1 VKLGLRL
8 GLNTPCVPAQRYVG
22 IADEYGGAYA
32 GYSVR
37 KMRDDYT
44 GNSIRVRIEGTTSE
58 QDIGFDSGGNL
69 DTQSLLSFCG
79 SGTGLVT
86 VIYDQ
91 IGNNNAVQ
99 YADSE
104 QPMIVNSGSLVTI
117 KNRPAIKFD
126 GENDDFHNVFNV
138 NNQTDVAFFSV
149 SSVED
154 IPTTSSETQAIFGR
168 AGIYLRYIT
177 NSGGSIEGSLRDK
190 VSNNRFRRF
199 ANMSSETEPVHT
211 ISSIIH
217 GDDSINV
224 TFNGTTSSSLN
235 TSITGLTNSPI
246 FFGSRSSQKL
256 DGHIQELLFYFTN
269 KRDDYVN
276 IEGNM
281 NNYFN
286 VH

>member
-22 IADEYGGAYA
+22 IADEYGGAYS

-44 GNSIRVRIEGTTSE
+44 GASIRVRIEGTTIE
-58 QDIGFDSGGNL
+58 QDIGFDSSGNL

-91 IGNNNAVQ
+91 IGTKNAVQ
-99 YADSE
+99 YAASQ

-117 KNRPAIKFD
+117 QNRPAIKFD
-126 GENDDFHNVFNV
+126 GVDDDFHSVFNV
-138 NNQTDVAFFSV
+138 YNQTDVSFFSV

-154 IPTTSSETQAIFGR
+154 IPATPIERQCIFGR
-168 AGIYLRYIT
+168 GGVFLRYT
-177 NSGGSIEGSLRDK
+177 NISGGSIEGSLRDK
-190 VSNNRFRRF
+190 DTNNRFTRF
-199 ANMSSETEPVHT
+199 VNISSEPEPVHT
-211 ISSIIH
+211 ITSVIH
-217 GDDSINV
+217 GDGLMNT
-224 TFNGTTSSSLN
+224 TFNGTTSSSLS
-235 TSITGLTNSPI
+235 TSITGLKNSPI
-246 FFGSRSSQKL
+246 YFGSKSSEKL
-256 DGHIQELLFYFTN
+256 DGHIQELLFYFIN

-276 IEGNM
+276 IEANM

>member
-1 VKLGLRL
+1 MKLGLRL

-22 IADEYGGAYA
+22 VADEYGGAYA

-44 GNSIRVRIEGTTSE
+44 GASIRVRVEGTTNE
-58 QDIGFDSGGNL
+58 QDIGFDSSGNL

-79 SGTGLVT
+79 SGTGLVS

-91 IGNNNAVQ
+91 IGSNNAVQ
-99 YADSE
+99 NAASE

-117 KNRPAIKFD
+117 QNRPAIKFD
-126 GENDDFHNVFNV
+126 GVDDDFHNVFNV
-138 NNQTDVAFFSV
+138 DNQTDVSFFSV

-154 IPTTSSETQAIFGR
+154 IPETTSEKQCVFGR
-168 AGIYLRYIT
+168 GGIFLRYVN

-190 VSNNRFRRF
+190 ATNNRFRRF
-199 ANMSSETEPVHT
+199 INISSEPEPVHT

-217 GDDSINV
+217 GDDSINI
-224 TFNGTTSSSLN
+224 TFNGTTSSSLS

-246 FFGSRSSQKL
+246 YFGSKHSEKL
-256 DGHIQELLFYFTN
+256 DGHIQELLFYFIN

-276 IEGNM
+276 IEANM
-281 NNYFN
+281 NNYFS